1 MSDSSDEQAPVQDE
15 PEDSEEPDPTDG
27 SDPETETETDTAPE
41 TEELTT
47 EELRRQVEE
56 KYDFF
61 RFHIHSV

>member
-1 MSDSSDEQAPVQDE
+1 MSDSSDEQAPLQDE
-15 PEDSEEPDPTDG
+15 PEDSGEPDPTDG
-27 SDPETETETDTAPE
+27 SDPETETETAPE